1 LDSSDT
7 KILRGYVV
15 NALARLDYYK
25 ESGHNFV
32 ASQNRTKIEQDF
44 NALYKAVLN

>member
-1 LDSSDT
+1 LE
-7 KILRGYVV
+7 GYLI
-15 NALARLDYYK
+15 NALVRLDYYK

-44 NALYKAVLN
+44 NTLYQAVQD